1 MSNILSDTDV
11 AFRSLQQDRRDLI
24 IKILKA
30 QRILADQIMK
40 LEKEQDRNVFML
52 RELADDVDKFDA
64 SLDKKGGM
72 DITMN
77 DVSPK
82 PEGVSH

>member
-1 MSNILSDTDV
+1 
-11 AFRSLQQDRRDLI
+11 
-24 IKILKA
+24 
-30 QRILADQIMK
+30 
-40 LEKEQDRNVFML
+40 ML